1 MNDKLV
7 LLVEDNEDDVTLT
20 EMAFK
25 KGQIAGKL
33 VVVVDG
39 GEALD
44 FLFYQ
49 GKYKNRIPVENPAL
63 ILLDL
68 KLPLVSGLDVLKE
81 IRADKNTSQIPV
93 VILTSSLE
101 EKDRSDSLRLGAN
114 DYICKPTGYS
124 HFIEVI
130 QQIKTKWL
138 DGHESPPF

>member
-25 KGQIAGKL
+25 KGQIPGKL
-33 VVVVDG
+33 VVVMDG
-39 GEALD
+39 QEALD

-49 GKYKNRIPVENPAL
+49 GKYKNRTPVENPAL

-81 IRADKNTSQIPV
+81 IRANKNTSQIPV
-93 VILTSSLE
+93 VILTSSIE
-101 EKDRSDSLRLGAN
+101 EKDQTDSYSLGAN
-114 DYICKPTGYS
+114 DFICKPP
-124 HFIEVI
+124 V
-130 QQIKTKWL
+130 
-138 DGHESPPF
+138 SPILSKSSSK